1 MNKPAE
7 HMTLSAAEGEA
18 LIARVHRSNL
28 APADVGM
35 VEHIIRMYFSHSTEF
50 SGGACHRSSK
60 ASRRENL
67 EIEQPVVCWD
77 FSSFHF
83 HPTLAG
89 MLGSTLIRNEVV

>member
-1 MNKPAE
+1 MWGSTCIPRKVYQVLYPLKRHFRCAQGQ
-7 HMTLSAAEGEA
+7 HF
-18 LIARVHRSNL
+18 
-28 APADVGM
+28 P
-35 VEHIIRMYFSHSTEF
+35 HSTEF

-67 EIEQPVVCWD
+67 EIEQPIVCWD